1 MKGSEANFLKK
12 LKNSNRFFGSQKSL
26 IFEETLRQNTLRTTL
41 PAASSPHKEG
51 KK

>member
-1 MKGSEANFLKK
+1 MKGSEASFLIKTIENQRFSMFQ
-12 LKNSNRFFGSQKSL
+12 KNLVFLR
-26 IFEETLRQNTLRTTL
+26 TLRQNTLRTTL